1 MINFVMGLFIGA
13 MLSFL
18 SMVAILNYLM
28 DRYDKR

>member
-1 MINFVMGLFIGA
+1 MTNFVMGLFIGA